1 MILRIEIRIE
11 GKETHMMQADS
22 AWCILSA
29 AVIAAEAAG
38 YEPGDIRVYSSFG
51 ELCGNALESVRI
63 GHILQV
69 PGDEVHVRLG
79 LCEAVMH
86 LKSVSF

>member
-1 MILRIEIRIE
+1 
-11 GKETHMMQADS
+11 S

-69 PGDEVHVRLG
+69 PGDEIYIRLG
-79 LCEAVMH
+79 FYEAVMY
-86 LKSVSF
+86 LKSVSY